1 MEYSILH
8 SFLIM
13 VTFSDLD
20 NDDWGTNPYNYKE
33 GKMES
38 VIDPNYLHKSFIK
51 CKNGVGWKAS
61 VQRYKLDE
69 LSEIS
74 KVYYSINN
82 GSYKLSEPY
91 EFIYNERGH
100 KRYIKALTIADRV
113 VQRSFNDNVIN
124 PSISNRLI
132 YDNGASQKGKGISFS
147 RNRFKYHLQSAYR
160 EFGYNGYILFIDFS
174 KYFDNILHSEIL
186 NQFKK
191 LVTEDEYKFLE
202 EVFHTFDIDVSYLSD
217 EEYLN
222 CRDDLF
228 NLLEYCNIDKK
239 LLTGEKIM
247 EKSVGIGNQTSQ
259 ATGIYYPHEIDNY
272 CKIVLSIKYY
282 GRYMDDTY
290 IIAKTKEQLYSILNI
305 VENMCIKL
313 GIHINKRKTRIQ
325 PLNSL
330 LPYLKINYRIT
341 ESGRIMEFVPNKI
354 FQREKRR
361 IDSFYRLFLEGKMS
375 INDILQCYLSWY
387 GTYKKFDSKRKL
399 KAIDIYFKQKFG
411 IIFYDDNLHEIL
423 KMLNKIQSNIDDYD
437 FYSY

>member
-1 MEYSILH
+1 MITS
-8 SFLIM
+8 
-13 VTFSDLD
+13 LD
-20 NDDWGTNPYNYKE
+20 NENWGTDPYEYKE

-38 VIDPNYLHKSFIK
+38 VVNPNILYKSFKK
-51 CKNGVGWKAS
+51 CKNGVGWKGS
-61 VQRYKLDE
+61 VQRYRLDQ

-74 KVYYSINN
+74 KVYYSIND
-82 GSYKLSEPY
+82 GTYKLSEPY

-100 KRYIKALTIADRV
+100 MRYIKALTIADRV
-113 VQRSFNDNVIN
+113 VQRAFNDNVIN
-124 PSISNRLI
+124 KAIINKLI

-160 EFGYNGYILFIDFS
+160 EFGSDGYILFIDFS

-186 NQFKK
+186 NQLKG
-191 LVTEDEYKFLE
+191 LISNDEFEFLK

-228 NLLEYCNIDKK
+228 SLLEYCQIDKK

-290 IIAKTKEQLYSILNI
+290 IIAKEKDYLYDVLKNI
-305 VENMCIKL
+305 EKICVKL
-313 GIHINKRKTRIQ
+313 GIHINEKKTRIQ
-325 PLNSL
+325 PLNTT
-330 LPYLKINYRIT
+330 LPYLKINYRILET
-341 ESGRIMEFVPNKI
+341 GRIMEFVPNTI

-361 IDSFYRLFLEGKMS
+361 IDSFYKLYLNGKMKMS
-375 INDILQCYLSWY
+375 DILQCYLSWY

-399 KAIDIYFKQKFG
+399 KAIDIYFKQKMG
-411 IIFYDDNLHEIL
+411 LIFYDDNLHEIL
-423 KMLNKIQSNIDDYD
+423 KYLNKWQSGIDNYN
-437 FYSY
+437 FFE